1 MVIEVIEAFATV
13 AESLRQSTVQIRAGR
28 AGVGSG
34 VIWRSDGWIISNA
47 HVVRSVGTRH
57 QSGQTTIELADG
69 REYLATVMLQNMQR
83 DLVALHIEAND
94 LPAIAVGDSDRLR
107 AGELVFAV
115 GHPLGVTGSVTMGVI
130 QTASAKAWVQ
140 ADVQLAPGNSGG
152 ILANARGEVIGINTM
167 IVNRC
172 GWAIPS
178 RVVEQFLN
186 APVAR
191 PHLGV
196 TLEVVKVRLNRRPA
210 FGLLISAVP
219 AELREAL
226 IAPNSPAD
234 QAGFRVGDVLIGV
247 RGVPFQTPHKLT
259 QILDCSTVGD
269 RLAINLLRG
278 EQHLILN
285 VILQSP
291 SEPQAA

>member
-1 MVIEVIEAFATV
+1 MVVEVIEAFSTV
-13 AESLRQSTVQIRAGR
+13 AESLRQSTVRIRAGR

-47 HVVRSVGTRH
+47 HVVRSLGTRH
-57 QSGQTTIELADG
+57 RSNQTTIELADG
-69 REYLATVMLQNMQR
+69 REFLASVVLQNVQR
-83 DLVALHIEAND
+83 DLVALHIEADD
-94 LPAIAVGDSDRLR
+94 LPAIAVGDSDCLR

-152 ILANARGEVIGINTM
+152 VLANARGEVIGINTM

-178 RVVEQFLN
+178 RVVEQFLD

-196 TLEVVKVRLNRRPA
+196 TLEVVKVPLNRRPA
-210 FGLLISAVP
+210 FGLLISA
-219 AELREAL
+219 
-226 IAPNSPAD
+226 IAPNSPAA
-234 QAGFRVGDVLIGV
+234 QAEFRVGDVLIGV
-247 RGVPFQTPHKLT
+247 RGAPFQTPHELT

-269 RLAINLLRG
+269 GLALNLLRG